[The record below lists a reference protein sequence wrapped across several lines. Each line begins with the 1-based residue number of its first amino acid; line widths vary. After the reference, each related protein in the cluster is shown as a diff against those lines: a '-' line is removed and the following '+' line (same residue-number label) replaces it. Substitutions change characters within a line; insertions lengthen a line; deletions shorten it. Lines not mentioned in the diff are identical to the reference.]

1 MVQYTSMMKGF
12 WTKGIAAATHILN
25 CAPCKNLAWRT
36 PYEVLFGHVPDITYL
51 CIFSCHAWVFNNQG
65 KKWDLK
71 SKPMTLVGFETGSKA
86 YCLWDLTTSSI
97 VVSTNG
103 CFDKNMFPHK
113 PKPSA
118 PEVHA
123 QPIILSSKSPPP
135 SYTNYISVPWFSE
148 DEPEGTSSVHPP
160 PPSHPTSPFHHV
172 PQAHQ
177 MPPPASPPLDAP
189 MSTIVEP
196 PISIWQL
203 LPWTPSPNSL
213 KGKQPI
219 CRSECKVKQPA
230 CFPAAQIA
238 EADIKPEGEVLN
250 RAYLQSMEL
259 FVTANNLQTG
269 PTSPQCRRVVKCH
282 GQGSQFPQGNENV
295 DN

>member
-1 MVQYTSMMKGF
+1 MVQYTGMMKGF

-51 CIFSCHAWVFNNQG
+51 CIFGCHAWVFNNQG

-71 SKPMTLVGFETGSKA
+71 SKTMTLVGFETGSKA

-135 SYTNYISVPWFSE
+135 VTPTTSQSHGSVRMNQKAHHLCILL
-148 DEPEGTSSVHPP
+148 HPLTLP
-160 PPSHPTSPFHHV
+160 LHSIMSPK
-172 PQAHQ
+172 
-177 MPPPASPPLDAP
+177 L
-189 MSTIVEP
+189 T
-196 PISIWQL
+196 
-203 LPWTPSPNSL
+203 
-213 KGKQPI
+213 
-219 CRSECKVKQPA
+219 
-230 CFPAAQIA
+230 
-238 EADIKPEGEVLN
+238 
-250 RAYLQSMEL
+250 
-259 FVTANNLQTG
+259 
-269 PTSPQCRRVVKCH
+269 KCH
-282 GQGSQFPQGNENV
+282 HLHHLRWMLQCLPLLSHQYPFGNSCLGPHHPIH
-295 DN
+295 